1 MTCMLTLLFFDKL
14 TVCPRTQADL
24 ADLHVSYDWI
34 SIACK
39 HHVSR
44 KVKTDVTNQDLTVF
58 SWQKM
63 AVR

>member
-1 MTCMLTLLFFDKL
+1 MLTLLFFDKL
-14 TVCPRTQADL
+14 TVCPRRQADL

-44 KVKTDVTNQDLTVF
+44 KGEDRCNKPRPYCLFIAEDG
-58 SWQKM
+58 
-63 AVR
+63 R